1 MALKSKDFK
10 AARADLDAN
19 IERLERNEREN
30 NDFAFLSK
38 VYKEEYGDTPDD
50 EDGRAWRVVL
60 HLLNRMR
67 RLEKRVR
74 ELEGD

>member
-10 AARADLDAN
+10 ALRTELDAN
-19 IERLERNEREN
+19 IERLERNEQEN
-30 NDFAFLSK
+30 ADFAFLSRI
-38 VYKEEYGDTPDD
+38 YKEEYSGTPDD